1 MLTWRETMFKHRLA
15 VALVLATAVCIACAA
30 SAGAAKGH
38 GHKDHAHKTQ
48 ARKAHNQAAAT
59 AYEFRGDLVS
69 ASSSAVQLT
78 VEGGN
83 HDALKAL
90 LGQSQG
96 QTFTLDAH
104 TRIEFEHG
112 RHTSVAELRAGDDVL
127 VRIRAPKGASLS
139 EIESH
144 PAQLVVDRQRTARMA
159 GPLFLYVGT
168 VSGAQPA
175 DHVSLHVTSGNWRA
189 LHTMLGQSLDQSFA
203 TGSATIYLL
212 WQSGHATVISP
223 SELKPGDRITV
234 RVHARADA
242 TLAQVEATIAA
253 HVGDHE
259 PGNPESEA

>member
-1 MLTWRETMFKHRLA
+1 MQKHRLA
-15 VALVLATAVCIACAA
+15 AALVLAAALCAALAA

-38 GHKDHAHKTQ
+38 GHGST
-48 ARKAHNQAAAT
+48 T
-59 AYEFRGDLVS
+59 YEFRGDLAT
-69 ASSSAVQLT
+69 ASSTAVQLT

-83 HDALKAL
+83 HDALRAL
-90 LGQSQG
+90 LGQSQS
-96 QTFTLDAH
+96 QTFALDAH
-104 TRIEFEHG
+104 TRVEFAHG
-112 RHTSVAELRAGDDVL
+112 KHTSVAELRAGDDVL

-144 PAQLVVDRQRTARMA
+144 PAQLVVDRARTAGMA

-168 VSGAQPA
+168 VSGPQPA